1 MRGGARRTRNGLIAA
16 LVVAALVV
24 GGLVWAW
31 WAGTRA
37 AGAPEGTAATAVTA
51 VPDGPGR
58 AGPVVVRRALP
69 VRSPSSSSSPPS
81 ASPSSP
87 SSSSSSPS
95 PDAPGSAVGVTVTAD
110 RDRYSGPCPAP
121 EQRAPAFH
129 ALLTVDRVPAR
140 VWSTG
145 GSPAAGG

>member
-1 MRGGARRTRNGLIAA
+1 MPDRPR
-16 LVVAALVV
+16 
-24 GGLVWAW
+24 
-31 WAGTRA
+31 
-37 AGAPEGTAATAVTA
+37 GAPAPSSSAA
-51 VPDGPGR
+51 PSPS
-58 AGPVVVRRALP
+58 
-69 VRSPSSSSSPPS
+69 RSPSSSSSPPS

-140 VWSTG
+140 VVYRWVTG
-145 GSPAAGG
+145 SGRVTDGGLAHGLARRVADGERAARGDRPPGR